1 MKMSPKILFALALIA
16 ASLSKAADAQTDD
29 LDWVDWDLVNAGE
42 VVFTTE
48 KVDRGTVRIDL
59 AIAMKTDHDT
69 LWDLLTA
76 CEISPEYVPH
86 VVACRRIAAIRECDC
101 EFFEQ
106 TVKPAFF
113 LPRFEHVFALEYFR
127 PGRIEV
133 SHVSGPI
140 DRMEGGW
147 QLIERAENDI
157 VLIYSLTL
165 KPGFPV
171 PPLFVRNTLRSDLP
185 KVLTALRERAERQ
198 ANE

>member
-1 MKMSPKILFALALIA
+1 MSRNELLALGLIA
-16 ASLSKAADAQTDD
+16 CSIADVASAQTAD
-29 LDWVDWDLVNAGE
+29 LDWVDWDLVDAGE
-42 VVFTTE
+42 VVYVTE
-48 KVDRGTVRIDL
+48 KVDKGTVRIDL
-59 AIAMKTDHDT
+59 AIAMQTDRDT
-69 LWDLLTA
+69 LWDMLTA

-86 VVACRRIAAIRECDC
+86 VVECRRIASIDDCDC

-113 LPRFEHVFALEYFR
+113 LPRFEHVFELEYFR
-127 PGRIEV
+127 PDRIKV

-147 QLIERAENDI
+147 RLIERAENDI
-157 VLIYSLTL
+157 VLIHSLTL

-185 KVLTALRERAERQ
+185 KVLMALRERAE
-198 ANE
+198 AASGN

>member
-1 MKMSPKILFALALIA
+1 MPAKFLITLAFVAFNLGRVGH
-16 ASLSKAADAQTDD
+16 AQPAD
-29 LDWVDWDLVNAGE
+29 LDWIDWDLVDAGE
-42 VVFTTE
+42 VVYITE
-48 KVDRGTVRIDL
+48 RVARGTIRIDL
-59 AIAMKTDHDT
+59 AIAMKTDRDT

-86 VVACRRIAAIRECDC
+86 VVACRRIAAISECDC

-113 LPRFEHVFALEYFR
+113 LPRFEHVFSLEYFR
-127 PGRIEV
+127 PDRIEV
-133 SHVSGPI
+133 SHISGPI

-147 QLIERAENDI
+147 RLLERAENDI
-157 VLIYSLTL
+157 VLIHSLTL

-185 KVLTALRERAERQ
+185 KVLTALRERAEKQ
-198 ANE
+198 AGN